1 MSGAALLLALVLGA
15 LPGALPQGLATWRM
29 ELAGQPVGLVT
40 LELRRAGDGSTV
52 RWRSRQRLPVE
63 AGGGLL
69 ERSAALE
76 VDAQGRALGPVRLVE
91 GGVARE
97 QQLPAGAIPALL
109 LEPLLSQRLLHAP
122 EACLDAVEE
131 QSGAPLRAC
140 ARREGGRLRI
150 DLGAELEW
158 VVPGDDGFAE
168 EVLLPAQRIRFV
180 RDAGARVPE
189 RPPRLFGVEVDGPA
203 RPEAAAR
210 FCGVARAAP
219 PPPLRA
225 DQGLG
230 AGQLPAPRAD
240 GASCREV
247 TAAWLDRAR
256 AAGWRGR
263 TAVGVAWSGAA
274 WSWHAWAEVL
284 VDGGWVAVDPTF
296 HQAPASADRFRLATW
311 EEGDE
316 PARAEA
322 GRRILECWG
331 RARVE

>member
-1 MSGAALLLALVLGA
+1 MTGALLALA
-15 LPGALPQGLATWRM
+15 LSTLPRGQAAWRM
-29 ELAGQPVGLVT
+29 ELSGQPVGLVT
-40 LELRRAGDGSTV
+40 LAQRCAGEVCTV
-52 RWRSRQRLPVE
+52 RWVSRQRLPAE
-63 AGGGLL
+63 AGGAVQ
-69 ERSAALE
+69 ERRVELE
-76 VDAQGRALGPVRLVE
+76 VDTEGRALGPVRVTE
-91 GGVARE
+91 GGTTRE
-97 QQLPAGAIPALL
+97 VRLPAGAVPALL
-109 LEPLLSQRLLHAP
+109 LEQVMAARLGKSPA
-122 EACLDAVEE
+122 ACLDVADELTGAAV
-131 QSGAPLRAC
+131 RAC
-140 ARREGGRLRI
+140 GRREAGRLRL
-150 DLGAELEW
+150 DLGTELEW
-158 VVPGDDGFAE
+158 VRPGPDGFAD

-180 RDAGARVPE
+180 REAGARLPE

-203 RPEAAAR
+203 RPEAGAR

-219 PPPLRA
+219 PPPTLSA
-225 DQGLG
+225 
-230 AGQLPAPRAD
+230 ALPAPRAD

-247 TAAWLDRAR
+247 TAAWLTRAR

>member
-40 LELRRAGDGSTV
+40 LEIRRAGDASAV
-52 RWRSRQRLPVE
+52 SWSSRQRLPAE

-69 ERSAALE
+69 EGSAALE

-97 QQLPAGAIPALL
+97 QHLPAGAIPALL

-140 ARREGGRLRI
+140 ARREAGRLRI
-150 DLGAELEW
+150 ALPAELEW

-203 RPEAAAR
+203 RPEAGAR

-219 PPPLRA
+219 PPTTLSA
-225 DQGLG
+225 
-230 AGQLPAPRAD
+230 ALPAPRAD

-247 TAAWLDRAR
+247 TAAWLTQAR

-331 RARVE
+331 RAGVESKS

>member
-15 LPGALPQGLATWRM
+15 LPQGMATWRM

-40 LELRRAGDGSTV
+40 LELRCAGPRCAVS
-52 RWRSRQRLPVE
+52 WRSQQRLPVE

-69 ERSAALE
+69 TRSAALE

-109 LEPLLSQRLLHAP
+109 LEPLLSERLRHAP

-131 QSGAPLRAC
+131 QSGAPVRGC

-150 DLGAELEW
+150 ALPAELEW

-168 EVLLPAQRIRFV
+168 EVLLPAQRVRFV
-180 RDAGARVPE
+180 RDAGARLPE
-189 RPPRLFGVEVDGPA
+189 RPPRLYGVEVDGPA
-203 RPEAAAR
+203 RPEAGAR
-210 FCGVARAAP
+210 FCGVGRAAP
-219 PPPLRA
+219 RPLRA

-230 AGQLPAPRAD
+230 ADQLQAPRAD

-247 TAAWLDRAR
+247 TAAWLTRAR

-311 EEGDE
+311 EDGDE